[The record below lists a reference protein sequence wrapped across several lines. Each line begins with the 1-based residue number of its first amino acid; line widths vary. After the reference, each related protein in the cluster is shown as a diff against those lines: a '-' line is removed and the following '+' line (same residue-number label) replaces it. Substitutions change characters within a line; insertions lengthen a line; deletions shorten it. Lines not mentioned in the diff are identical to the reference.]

1 MTREDAVD
9 FLVSRRFSAPTVK
22 QANLGAIK
30 NWFVNDLSRAQQ
42 GALLGA
48 LGGGGIGLVSI
59 LASDDED
66 RSWWGDTVTVV
77 LGGGAAGLGAG
88 ALIGALQNRAKN
100 VKDKREWFDEHKVK
114 GVDDIAN
121 ALHRGDIAEKDLE
134 SLTELDPSL
143 GAEIKTVEREL
154 AANKDWNLFSG
165 AKDLMTPD
173 TGSTA
178 ADAALLGVAGR
189 QGAKDVAQVGGRVR
203 TGQPRYSIDPS
214 DLERVKHMA
223 LAKTKDGF
231 TNPASKARL
240 DAFLKENLGMDPK
253 IRSYWIDGDTSASK
267 AFYEA
272 LKKDKG
278 AYRKVQG
285 LIHEL
290 VEANPDFNPNVMRS
304 GDRSILGGILDK
316 DWTGGSKQLNRLSG
330 QGPLKRLP
338 SFYGG
343 SVPKQ
348 YTGSAP
354 TKATKALKGL
364 AGAAPYLAPA
374 IGTGIS
380 GALGSGGAASDS
392 EAQKIQEAFEAY
404 KKKN

>member
-30 NWFVNDLSRAQQ
+30 NWFVNDLSTAQQ

-48 LGGGGIGLVSI
+48 LGGGGIGLVSN

-66 RSWWGDTVTVV
+66 RSWWGDTLTGV

-88 ALIGALQNRAKN
+88 ALIGALKNRAEN
-100 VKDKREWFDEHKVK
+100 VKAKREWFDKHKVK
-114 GVDDIAN
+114 DVDEIIGAHVRGEISQEDLA
-121 ALHRGDIAEKDLE
+121 ALTKLDASVYADVKNRVD
-134 SLTELDPSL
+134 EL
-143 GAEIKTVEREL
+143 
-154 AANKDWNLFSG
+154 ANKDPNLLPWT
-165 AKDLMTPD
+165 AQQILDPD

-178 ADAALLGVAGR
+178 VDAALQGVLLR
-189 QGAKDVAQVGGRVR
+189 QGVKDVAQAAGRVR
-203 TGQPRYSIDPS
+203 TGHSPYSMAPG
-214 DLERVKHMA
+214 DLERIKHMA
-223 LAKTKDGF
+223 LAKTKGEL
-231 TNPASKARL
+231 TNPAAKARL
-240 DAFLKENLGMDPK
+240 DAFLAENPGMDST
-253 IRSYWIDGDTSASK
+253 IRSYWEGADTPASK
-267 AFYEA
+267 GFYEA
-272 LKKDKG
+272 LKKDKD

-285 LIHEL
+285 LIHGL
-290 VEANPDFNPNVMRS
+290 AEANPDFNPNVMRS

-330 QGPLKRLP
+330 QNPLKRLP

-343 SVPKQ
+343 SVPKNTVDVP
-348 YTGSAP
+348 TGKVKS
-354 TKATKALKGL
+354 LKGL

-380 GALGSGGAASDS
+380 GAFKSDGPASKS
-392 EAQKIQEAFEAY
+392 EAQKIQEAFEEF